1 VSERRAPVWIPSA
14 RSPPPP
20 TPASDRP
27 RAAHHR
33 HPGGAPHP
41 RSFDRRESEVQDL
54 LVVLGVLALFA
65 LVSLI
70 AVGVEKL

>member
-1 VSERRAPVWIPSA
+1 
-14 RSPPPP
+14 
-20 TPASDRP
+20 
-27 RAAHHR
+27 
-33 HPGGAPHP
+33 
-41 RSFDRRESEVQDL
+41 VQDL